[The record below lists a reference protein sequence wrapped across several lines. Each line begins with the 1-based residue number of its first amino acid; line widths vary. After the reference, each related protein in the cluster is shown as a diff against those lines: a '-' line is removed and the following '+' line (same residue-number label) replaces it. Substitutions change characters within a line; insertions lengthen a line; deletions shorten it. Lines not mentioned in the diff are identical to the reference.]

1 MYLAIDIGGTK
12 TLLSVFDDSG
22 VVVDSFKFPTPA
34 GYEEFK
40 TALAANIADRLGH
53 HGKFEYCCCA
63 VPARLDRET
72 GVALGF
78 GNLDW
83 KNVPIRDDVKAI
95 VGSPVIIE
103 NDANLAGL
111 SEASFVADMYKK
123 VLYITISTGIGD
135 GIITDGIIDNSLADS
150 EPGHMVFEI
159 DGVAQTWEHLVSGK
173 AIVRRFGKIAAEIDD
188 PKVWKLIVHD
198 IAKGLVDTIATV
210 QPEVVIIGGGVGA
223 HFDKFG
229 QLLNEEMKKYKD
241 LVGPVI
247 DIPPVIGA
255 RHPEE
260 AVIYGCYE
268 LIRQTMAKT
277 D

>member
-12 TLLSVFDDSG
+12 TLLSVFDAEG
-22 VVVDSFKFPTPA
+22 TIVDSFKFPTPA
-34 GYEEFK
+34 NYNEFK
-40 TALAANIADRLGH
+40 AELADNIKQHLAN
-53 HGKFEYCCCA
+53 HGAFDYCCCA
-63 VPARLDRET
+63 VPARLDRT
-72 GVALGF
+72 AGVALGF

-83 KNVPIRDDVKAI
+83 KNIPIRDDVQAI
-95 VGSPVIIE
+95 VGSTVIIE

-111 SEASFVADMYKK
+111 SEASYVADKYKK

-173 AIVRRFGKIAAEIDD
+173 AIVRRFGKKAADITD
-188 PKVWKLIVHD
+188 PETWKLIVHD
-198 IAKGLVDTIATV
+198 IAKGLVDTMATV
-210 QPEVVIIGGGVGA
+210 QPDVIIIGGGVGA
-223 HFDKFG
+223 HFDKYG
-229 QLLNEEMKKYKD
+229 QLLNQEMKKYKD

-247 DIPPVIGA
+247 DVPPVIGA